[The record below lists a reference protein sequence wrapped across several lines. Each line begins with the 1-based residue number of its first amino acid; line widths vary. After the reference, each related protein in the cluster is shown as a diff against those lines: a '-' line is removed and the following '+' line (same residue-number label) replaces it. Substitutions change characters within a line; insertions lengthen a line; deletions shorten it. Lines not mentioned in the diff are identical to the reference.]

1 MVDKKIILVVL
12 LVVLLL
18 IPFAVSEIDD
28 SCTKKDETKYDNGWI
43 QCYEIDGKLI
53 WKSQDFASCKLD
65 TDCSSSKF
73 VCADPNGDGAT
84 CLLAPGESCKP
95 TAKWQCQDN
104 ICNWADGKGTCGC
117 ATGNEEVNGKCVK
130 KGAITIGVT
139 SCPNI
144 QDSKKDDATGLMLT
158 CLSDGKDLKWYVGFG
173 AECKETSQCQPGHE
187 CNDRGTGLKCLSKSG
202 ESCSIDTNCVT
213 GLKCHDNKCSDQ
225 VCQNGKKEGSET
237 CDDGNDKEGDGCSTL
252 CKTEEGY
259 TCDNNVCKEIPAVCG
274 DNKKEKEEQCDDGN
288 IKDDDG
294 CSSKCQVEALNCGD
308 ASNEQCADGNKLDG
322 DGCSKICKLEQG
334 YTCLKGKGKDQEI
347 YLNSMQNIW
356 SNSESN
362 LQKLSSIAKL
372 VRETKSPQQDTK
384 DYCVITNKEKE
395 LEVQK
400 IIFEGKKEPATFDY
414 FSLIIYNV
422 YELFG
427 K

>member
-1 MVDKKIILVVL
+1 
-12 LVVLLL
+12 
-18 IPFAVSEIDD
+18 
-28 SCTKKDETKYDNGWI
+28 
-43 QCYEIDGKLI
+43 
-53 WKSQDFASCKLD
+53 
-65 TDCSSSKF
+65 
-73 VCADPNGDGAT
+73 
-84 CLLAPGESCKP
+84 
-95 TAKWQCQDN
+95 
-104 ICNWADGKGTCGC
+104 
-117 ATGNEEVNGKCVK
+117 
-130 KGAITIGVT
+130 
-139 SCPNI
+139 
-144 QDSKKDDATGLMLT
+144 
-158 CLSDGKDLKWYVGFG
+158 
-173 AECKETSQCQPGHE
+173 
-187 CNDRGTGLKCLSKSG
+187 
-202 ESCSIDTNCVT
+202 
-213 GLKCHDNKCSDQ
+213 
-225 VCQNGKKEGSET
+225 
-237 CDDGNDKEGDGCSTL
+237 
-252 CKTEEGY
+252 
-259 TCDNNVCKEIPAVCG
+259 
-274 DNKKEKEEQCDDGN
+274 
-288 IKDDDG
+288 
-294 CSSKCQVEALNCGD
+294 ALNCGD

-347 YLNSMQNIW
+347 YLNSMENIW